1 MNPKLADWASIAE
14 IVSGVAVVV
23 TLVFLILGIQ
33 ENTEAT
39 RASTYGRSMAG
50 MLDFRKT
57 IITDPEVARVYNAF
71 LDYNTAELD
80 DVGTTRVRQLIWM
93 VYSIYEDAFY
103 AQEYGV
109 LGGSEWTRFRQQ
121 ICLHWPRMVSAG
133 FDESL
138 PEVMTPDFMYYIEDL
153 VKNDC

>member
-1 MNPKLADWASIAE
+1 MKLKQWASIAE

-23 TLVFLILGIQ
+23 TLVFLIFGIR

-50 MLDFRKT
+50 MIEFRQT
-57 IITDPEVARVYNAF
+57 VINDPEIARIYNVF
-71 LDYNTAELD
+71 LEHNTAELD
-80 DVGTTRVRQLIWM
+80 DVEITRVRQLIWM
-93 VYSIYEDAFY
+93 IYSIYEDAFY

-109 LGGSEWTRFRQQ
+109 LGESEWSRFRRQ

-133 FDESL
+133 FDERL
-138 PEVMTPDFMYYIEDL
+138 PEVMTQEFVGYIEDL
-153 VKNDC
+153 VENGC